1 MHIRCPHC
9 HNPVEVVE
17 DSTFTDV
24 ECPNCGSSFNLLGH
38 DETQSYRPETRTIAH
53 FELIEQLGVGH
64 FGAVWKAK
72 DTKLDRFVAIKI
84 PRKEQLNEAEAE
96 VFLRD
101 ARAAAQLKHPNI
113 VSVFE
118 VGKDADTLYIAMDY
132 IEGANLKEWLGG
144 EPIASREAAELMVKL
159 ADAVHHAHENGV
171 IHRDLKPV

>member
-9 HNPVEVVE
+9 HNPIEVVE
-17 DSTFTDV
+17 DSSFTDV
-24 ECPNCGSSFNLLGH
+24 DCPSCGSSFNLLGH
-38 DETQSYRPETRTIAH
+38 AETESHQTETRTIAH

-84 PRKEQLNEAEAE
+84 PRNEQLTESDAEL
-96 VFLRD
+96 FLRD

-118 VGKDADTLYIAMDY
+118 VGKDDDTLYIAMDY
-132 IEGANLKEWLGG
+132 VEGADLKEWLGG
-144 EPIASREAAELMVKL
+144 EPISPREAVEL
-159 ADAVHHAHENGV
+159 V
-171 IHRDLKPV
+171 INSLMRFTTHMNTA